1 MKKKGKKPLSVFRS
15 DKSGLIVCS
24 LWPGIPYQLIDGT
37 TKIRTARVCCR
48 VFKCQT
54 VWRDPETGVY
64 SKKKDFFKYTAKENW
79 TVDEAIEMFWLLKKG
94 IDQAI
99 KMNLESGYGL
109 PKAAKLYE
117 KVASQDIIIKIKEGD
132 VVEHLKN
139 KQEVPYT
146 EILERRAKT
155 YGQKDKHHPGADWNP
170 EYNPVPKP
178 SKILTIDGEEPSN
191 EDWEKLFSLDSMR
204 DEKK

>member
-1 MKKKGKKPLSVFRS
+1 M
-15 DKSGLIVCS
+15 IVCS
-24 LWPGIPYQLIDGT
+24 LWPGIPYQLVDGT

-48 VFKCQT
+48 VFRCVMSKE
-54 VWRDPETGVY
+54 DPETG
-64 SKKKDFFKYTAKENW
+64 KRGFDKIHHKYIAKQNW
-79 TVDEAIEMFWLLKKG
+79 SVDESIEMFWLLKKG

-117 KVASQDIIIKIKEGD
+117 KVASQDIVIKIKEGD
-132 VVEHLKN
+132 VVEHLRN
-139 KQEVPYT
+139 KQEMPYT

-155 YGQKDKHHPGADWNP
+155 YGQKDKHHPGADWDP
-170 EYNPVPKP
+170 EYNPKPKP

-191 EDWEKLFSLDSMR
+191 EEWEKLFS
-204 DEKK
+204 ET